1 MAPGRKL
8 RRRVPHRGARGAIV
22 RKRRGQPLHR
32 PRHTASS
39 TARGAARAR
48 RARVSGRPYAEVIGD
63 PIAHSKSP
71 LIHSFWLEKLGI
83 DADYRAT
90 LVTADQL
97 GGYFA
102 ARGRDPDWRGCNIT
116 MPNKIAAL
124 QFVHRHRDPSFPVE
138 TINIAVPGKGR
149 LEGLNSDTLGVYEP
163 LTKQVGSRTGAKGPA
178 IV

>member
-32 PRHTASS
+32 PRNAAFP

-71 LIHSFWLEKLGI
+71 LIHKFWLEKLGI
-83 DADYRAT
+83 EGDYRAT
-90 LVTADQL
+90 RITPAELPEYLHV
-97 GGYFA
+97 
-102 ARGRDPDWRGCNIT
+102 RRRDSDWRGCNVT
-116 MPNKIAAL
+116 MPLKTEVTPFL
-124 QFVHRHRDPSFPVE
+124 WVLDRHAQLLGAVN
-138 TINIAVPGKGR
+138 TIIHDEASR
-149 LEGLNSDTLGVYEP
+149 LRGHNTDVNGVAE
-163 LTKQVGSRTGAKGPA
+163 
-178 IV
+178 